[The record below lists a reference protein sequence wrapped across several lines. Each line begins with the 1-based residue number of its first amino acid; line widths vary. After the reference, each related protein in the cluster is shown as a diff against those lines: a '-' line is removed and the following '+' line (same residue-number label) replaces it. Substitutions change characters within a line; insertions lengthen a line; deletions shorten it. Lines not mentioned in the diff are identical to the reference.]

1 MSDESIKPPSAHNNI
16 FDPSLDYLGAK
27 TRVKF
32 NANCLK
38 QDKITFNHKTQSIN
52 QQMFTLFIR

>member
-16 FDPSLDYLGAK
+16 FDPSLDYLGFKA
-27 TRVKF
+27 RVKL

-38 QDKITFNHKTQSIN
+38 QDKNTFNHKTFSTRIKI
-52 QQMFTLFIR
+52 FL